1 VNRRT
6 ELANMI
12 VNSEFMPTAMVNR
25 MWSHFLGYGFTKPI
39 DDMGPHNLPTHPE
52 LLGRLAGD
60 FRKYSFNIKELIRW
74 ITLSEA
80 YSLSGRTHKM
90 NERDDPS
97 LGEKPQFSKFYLRQM
112 SAEQLY
118 ESLIV
123 ATEAQ
128 NTIGTEEQ
136 KERMKNDW
144 LRQFTIAFGTDE
156 GDEAT
161 TFNGTIPQVL
171 MMFNGELVRKATNG
185 ESGSFLDRVAKNGK
199 LNYEGKVNYLFYSG
213 LGRKANKAEMQF
225 CESTLLAAHKGD
237 HLKAMQD
244 VFWVVL
250 NSNEFILNH

>member
-1 VNRRT
+1 MDSPSRSTTWVRTTCRRIPSC
-6 ELANMI
+6 L
-12 VNSEFMPTAMVNR
+12 S
-25 MWSHFLGYGFTKPI
+25 
-39 DDMGPHNLPTHPE
+39 
-52 LLGRLAGD
+52 RLAED

-80 YSLSGRTHKM
+80 YSLSSRTHKM

-112 SAEQLY
+112 RAEQLY

-128 NTIGTEEQ
+128 NTIGSYEEQ

-161 TFNGTIPQVL
+161 TFNGTIPQAL

-185 ESGSFLDRVAKNGK
+185 ESGSFLDRVAKNSK

-213 LGRKANKAEMQF
+213 LGRKANKGEMQF